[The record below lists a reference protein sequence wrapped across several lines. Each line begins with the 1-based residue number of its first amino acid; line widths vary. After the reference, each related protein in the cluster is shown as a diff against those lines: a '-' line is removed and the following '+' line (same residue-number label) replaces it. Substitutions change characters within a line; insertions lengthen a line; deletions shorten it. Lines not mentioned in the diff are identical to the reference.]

1 MAKGQINQY
10 HCNVCGKKITTID
23 RDDGTTPMFL
33 SCYHTGMVCAG
44 TMRSSFYQVDQTL
57 VPNYEWVK
65 PTEKVP
71 KHFRDYV
78 KRGGLMLRKIE
89 ANREKK

>member
-1 MAKGQINQY
+1 MAQGQINQY
-10 HCNVCGKKITTID
+10 RCAVCGKVVTTLD
-23 RDDGTTPMFL
+23 KDDGTTPAMV
-33 SCYHTGMVCAG
+33 SCHTGQCLGIMY
-44 TMRSSFYQVDQTL
+44 SSFYQVDQTL
-57 VPNYEWVK
+57 VPDYEWVK

-89 ANREKK
+89 ETHEEK